1 MNKPVQWIIWVVA
14 LVAINIPTILIASFS
29 LFGTAE
35 GTSIFSVDY
44 LIAAGILLLGNI
56 IILQLFLAI
65 RKNRYQAFVYGLS
78 VTVAQA
84 IGFYLIG
91 MFYFK
96 LGPIILGAS
105 ILLAISLLIKEIKYR
120 SH

>member
-1 MNKPVQWIIWVVA
+1 MNKTIQWIIWALA
-14 LVAINIPTILIASFS
+14 LVAINIPTILMASFS

-65 RKNRYQAFVYGLS
+65 HKGHYQGFVIGLCAA
-78 VTVAQA
+78 VAQTIGLYLMGTVSFTAGFSILVGSILVA
-84 IGFYLIG
+84 IG
-91 MFYFK
+91 
-96 LGPIILGAS
+96 
-105 ILLAISLLIKEIKYR
+105 LLFWEIK
-120 SH
+120 SP